1 MAEQECDLTG
11 HTNEETEQNSAD
23 LSGISEEVLG
33 LHVPV
38 ELNSLKVISP
48 LGIFLQ

>member
-1 MAEQECDLTG
+1 MTLTG
-11 HTNEETEQNSAD
+11 HAKEEIELNSAD
-23 LSGISEEVLG
+23 LSGIFEEVLG